1 MLLEILD
8 EEKNCLNFA
17 NSRTEETELNIISV
31 FFSSFQD
38 DKLQKSED
46 YERESIVNA
55 FSDKFERRIQSAIW
69 P

>member
-1 MLLEILD
+1 MR
-8 EEKNCLNFA
+8 KNFVCVFA

-38 DKLQKSED
+38 EKLKKSED